1 MAANFCFYA
10 LDSSKSFNKISMVW
24 SLKYCRFQH
33 CVFYTVIMI
42 IESCEACWYY
52 LPNFVRPGCNACQFQ
67 SDLVVMFAAFLKH
80 SYNEWRFLSYL
91 IVRIAEFCLILLWW
105 FYCQNLSNPFSNDC
119 HMYSI
124 SHWMNIQPPTT
135 SAGWQN
141 LKKLQQNE
149 PIYTTTWTTS
159 PVTTWTTIEQLKLS
173 ISVVCSYIQC
183 ITFIGKIYI
192 YCYMYNVSRHI

>member
-1 MAANFCFYA
+1 M
-10 LDSSKSFNKISMVW
+10 L
-24 SLKYCRFQH
+24 RF
-33 CVFYTVIMI
+33 V
-42 IESCEACWYY
+42 
-52 LPNFVRPGCNACQFQ
+52 
-67 SDLVVMFAAFLKH
+67 KH

-105 FYCQNLSNPFSNDC
+105 FYCQHLSNPFSNDC
-119 HMYSI
+119 YMYSI

-141 LKKLQQNE
+141 LKKLQHE

-173 ISVVCSYIQC
+173 ISVALFIYHGYRKDLHILLYVQC
-183 ITFIGKIYI
+183 EQTYI
-192 YCYMYNVSRHI
+192 YSQHVYSNIPVVFVHVI